1 MSNSAKKS
9 DIRKKDFYI
18 IRDEKSQNIV
28 TVVFPNGIQ
37 VGLNEPDFNSGIVLS
52 NLSTPPASTT
62 NSLYAVGGTVYFDGT
77 PLGAGGGG
85 APVNAQYLTLALNG
99 TLTQERLLVAGNGL
113 ALTDG
118 GAGGNATLAVG
129 AGSYITVAADT
140 VAVNLSTL
148 TPAIAGDGLTGTGST
163 LAVGAGTDI
172 TVATNT
178 VGVDRST
185 LATAFAGYGLA
196 DGGSTLNVG
205 AGNGISVAANSVAV
219 LPEPTSGTIAASSTG
234 TSVIVEATN
243 LILAM
248 QIFS

>member
-1 MSNSAKKS
+1 MANSLPQS
-9 DIRKKDFYI
+9 EIRKKDFYVI
-18 IRDEKSQNIV
+18 KSQQTGDVLRVI
-28 TVVFPNGIQ
+28 FPNGIQ
-37 VGLNEPDFNSGIVLS
+37 VGLDSGAFNKGIKLTNQNTAPEDTSNALYVLS
-52 NLSTPPASTT
+52 GVL
-62 NSLYAVGGTVYFDGT
+62 YFDGS
-77 PLGAGGGG
+77 PISGGGGGG
-85 APVNAQYLTLALNG
+85 APTDAQYLTLALNG

-113 ALTDG
+113 TLTDG

-163 LAVGAGTDI
+163 LAVGAGD
-172 TVATNT
+172 
-178 VGVDRST
+178 
-185 LATAFAGYGLA
+185 
-196 DGGSTLNVG
+196 
-205 AGNGISVAANSVAV
+205 GISVAANSVAV

-243 LILAM
+243 LILAL